1 MNLASSTR
9 LVRTLSHLRPAQI
22 GRQLWMRALPGWDDA
37 SWVAD
42 RAPPPPP
49 PVRWHP
55 VTTWLPSGPY
65 ANTAADLRAGRFTFL
80 NQTRDLGWPPRWHVP
95 EAPLL
100 WQLNLHYLE
109 WIWALP
115 AAEATAAALDW
126 ASRNPPARKA
136 VAWWPYTTSL
146 RLAALCLLAGESP
159 AAARE
164 LWPTIWR
171 QTEHLSRRLEYH
183 LLANHL
189 LENAVALAFV
199 GACYSGPDA
208 DRWRALG
215 IRLLREQLPEQILA
229 DGMHEERAPM
239 YHLRL
244 THALALLANTGDA
257 TVRGV
262 VVEPLGRMLQALVS
276 VCHPDGEIALFNDSA
291 IGTYPAPAAVLDF
304 ASRALGTPAPSVPGD
319 LTAAGY
325 YRGDTRGNDAVICD
339 AGLLAPDH
347 QPGHAHGDMFSFELS
362 LAGRRVI
369 VDSGTFE
376 YPPGE
381 MRTWCRSTRAH
392 NTVTV
397 DDHDQA
403 EFWGSFRV
411 GRRGRP
417 HDVRH
422 QALAD
427 GFSLEGWHDGY
438 RHLPAAAIHR
448 RRFRWHD
455 SGRLE
460 IHDRV
465 TAKRPVRASARL
477 HLHPECQIVDRDD
490 RTVRVA
496 CGDVDFTVAFGPT
509 GSLRA
514 EEGWYCPR
522 SGVRERTTV
531 LVREATSTD
540 VRIECVIGHVTRPA
554 PPGKLTS

>member
-1 MNLASSTR
+1 MTLTSSAR

-22 GRQLWMRALPGWDDA
+22 GRQVWMRAIPGWDDA
-37 SWVAD
+37 SWVAG
-42 RAPPPPP
+42 RVPPPPAA
-49 PVRWHP
+49 VRWRP
-55 VTTWLPSGPY
+55 VTAWLPSGPY

-80 NQTRDLGWPPRWHVP
+80 NQPRDLGWPPRSWQVP

-115 AAEATAAALDW
+115 RAEATAAAVDW
-126 ASRNPPARKA
+126 AMRNPPARKA

-146 RLAALCLLAGESP
+146 RLAALCLLTGEDP
-159 AAARE
+159 AAAQA

-199 GACYSGPDA
+199 GACFAGPDA
-208 DRWRALG
+208 DRWQSLG
-215 IRLLREQLPEQILA
+215 IRLLREQLSEQILP
-229 DGMHEERAPM
+229 DGMHEERSPM

-257 TVRGV
+257 AVRDAV
-262 VVEPLGRMLQALVS
+262 VDPLAKMLEALVS

-304 ASRALGTPAPSVPGD
+304 ASRALGRPVPSEPGD
-319 LTAAGY
+319 LPAAGY
-325 YRGDTRGNDAVICD
+325 YRGDTPRGDTVICD

-362 LAGRRVI
+362 LGGRRVI

-381 MRTWCRSTRAH
+381 MRTYCRSTRAH

-397 DDHDQA
+397 DDRDQA

-417 HDVRH
+417 HDVR
-422 QALAD
+422 QEALAD
-427 GFSLEGWHDGY
+427 GFALEGWHDGY
-438 RHLPAAAIHR
+438 RHLPSAAIHR

-460 IHDRV
+460 IHDHV
-465 TAKRPVRASARL
+465 TAKRPVRVAARL
-477 HLHPECQIVDRDD
+477 HLHPDCRIVGRDD
-490 RTVRVA
+490 RTVRIA
-496 CGDVDFTVAFGPT
+496 CGDVAFTVAYGPP
-509 GSLRA
+509 GSLRT
-514 EEGWYCPR
+514 EEGWYCQR
-522 SGVRERTTV
+522 SGVRDQTTV
-531 LVREATSTD
+531 LVREATGTD
-540 VRIECVIGHVTRPA
+540 VRIQSVIASGSQ
-554 PPGKLTS
+554 PGALPV